1 MYMSSDLMINCPYL
15 QFEIMD
21 SHYIHFC
28 RMKCF
33 VYGKL
38 RPLTICFVSGLRL
51 KNPVSCS
58 PGSSH
63 PMTNSGSPHL
73 LLYLQNHHP
82 HASTSTNSVCF
93 TRSMKFADINCPEQ
107 SRHIRSRTS
116 PLLQQSS
123 HHVKWL
129 LPLAHQKMTKE
140 AVTVYCCVRN
150 RQNTWLDSVNILLSI
165 SDLVQNVQKG
175 YLWNYKSCQCGISPH
190 CADWCG
196 LQLCQISHSCELSS
210 CCKCI
215 KILH

>member
-1 MYMSSDLMINCPYL
+1 MFCIW
-15 QFEIMD
+15 EVKTIMFVL
-21 SHYIHFC
+21 YQVYVWRTQC
-28 RMKCF
+28 RVRQEAAIRWQTVVRF
-33 VYGKL
+33 AAQARSL
-38 RPLTICFVSGLRL
+38 
-51 KNPVSCS
+51 
-58 PGSSH
+58 
-63 PMTNSGSPHL
+63 PHL

-107 SRHIRSRTS
+107 SRHIRSHTS

-150 RQNTWLDSVNILLSI
+150 RQNTWLDFVNILLSI

-175 YLWNYKSCQCGISPH
+175 YLWNYKSCKGGISPH
-190 CADWCG
+190 CAHWCG

>member
-21 SHYIHFC
+21 SHYINFC
-28 RMKCF
+28 RIKCF

-38 RPLTICFVSGLRL
+38 RRLCLFCIRFTSEEPSVVFARKQPSDDKQRFDLQHRRGLYPPAAL
-51 KNPVSCS
+51 PTEPS
-58 PGSSH
+58 
-63 PMTNSGSPHL
+63 
-73 LLYLQNHHP
+73 P

-93 TRSMKFADINCPEQ
+93 TRSMKSADINCPEQ
-107 SRHIRSRTS
+107 SRHIPSRTS

-140 AVTVYCCVRN
+140 AVTVSCCVRN

-175 YLWNYKSCQCGISPH
+175 YLWNYKSCKGEISPH
-190 CADWCG
+190 CA
-196 LQLCQISHSCELSS
+196 H
-210 CCKCI
+210 
-215 KILH
+215 